1 MFKLLIVDDD
11 VSVRKLVIAS
21 LRKQDVVVLQALTGA
36 EAIEL
41 SKQELPDIVVMDVVL
56 PGSSMN
62 GISAAQSIK
71 SDPATAACKLLLI
84 SGAVHVSED
93 LLAQTGAEGFLS
105 KPFNPI
111 KLRDKVSRLLGG
123 LPQG

>member
-1 MFKLLIVDDD
+1 MHKVLIVDDD
-11 VSVRKLVIAS
+11 ISVRKLVMAS
-21 LRKQDVVVLQALTGA
+21 LRKQDIIVFQALTGA

-56 PGSSMN
+56 PGSHMN

-71 SDPATAACKLLLI
+71 SDPATAACKVLLI
-84 SGAVHVSED
+84 SGAVNVEAD

-111 KLRDKVSRLLGG
+111 KLRDKVTRMLGS
-123 LPQG
+123 LPQH